1 MTQEELILFKELL
14 KETIRSTVKETIKEE
29 LSGILKKDMKDVK
42 LLLAKSIKE
51 SMALRESGNYAP
63 NTDFPQYDRSELKQ
77 RIREAVGGDE
87 FRDSITSRKKSPL
100 PMMSEE
106 QAVNISVNGQL
117 PDFDAPI
124 PMMKKDSIA
133 WKEMQERIM

>member
-1 MTQEELILFKELL
+1 MTQEELMLFKELL

-51 SMALRESGNYAP
+51 SIALRESGNYAP
-63 NTDFPQYDRSELKQ
+63 AYNGPEIDKSEFKQ

-87 FRDSITSRKKSPL
+87 FRDVMTSRKKSPL
-100 PMMSEE
+100 PMMSED
-106 QAVNISVNGQL
+106 QAMNISLNGKL

-133 WKEMQERIM
+133 WKEMQDRVM